1 MKELATRSETIHSGT
16 VDPRQDNM
24 LKITHEARL
33 LGLDTRCIFK
43 DAQPAPD
50 SKVMKLIDNLE
61 KNYKNTMTEKGVQIV
76 FCDIAINEDETH
88 FSVYKAIKQA
98 LMESGIP
105 EKEICFAG
113 DAKTDKARDEMFKS
127 LRKGE
132 NVLSS
137 QVPQSLELAQIFRIG
152 SAQFITLIYY
162 GSPLTSLSRTDVE
175 YGKATDFHK

>member
-43 DAQPAPD
+43 DAHPAPD

-61 KNYKNTMTEKGVQIV
+61 KNYRKTMTEKGVQIV

-98 LMESGIP
+98 LMERGIP
-105 EKEICFAG
+105 EKKSALQAMQKQIRQGMKCSKVCAK
-113 DAKTDKARDEMFKS
+113 AKTFYHRKHFKAWNW
-127 LRKGE
+127 RKYSG
-132 NVLSS
+132 
-137 QVPQSLELAQIFRIG
+137 
-152 SAQFITLIYY
+152 
-162 GSPLTSLSRTDVE
+162 
-175 YGKATDFHK
+175 